1 MVWRLSQAASATWA
15 SSGSPVIAS
24 LMASIVILLVCY
36 KDIESRGERQA
47 MAETIQLV
55 RTSTVSPTFNQPR
68 DVVSSSTTSS
78 GVSFPL
84 I

>member
-1 MVWRLSQAASATWA
+1 MEVEPGGERDLGVFGE
-15 SSGSPVIAS
+15 SGNRVFYS
-24 LMASIVILLVCY
+24 LYRSLLVCY

-68 DVVSSSTTSS
+68 DVVSSWTTSS